1 MTTKRENVDKA
12 PSKKPNIKWWP
23 LDYYC
28 YHLCY
33 KTGLILV
40 LRFASSVF

>member
-28 YHLCY
+28 YIY
-33 KTGLILV
+33 VIKQG
-40 LRFASSVF
+40 